1 MTPEHGGAMY
11 KLTLTQ
17 EEFNYLIEYL
27 AEETEWIGSAQ
38 HEGYGELVKGLY
50 AKMKGLHMVEDDAR

>member
-1 MTPEHGGAMY
+1 MY

-17 EEFNYLIEYL
+17 EEFDYLREFL
-27 AEETEWIGSAQ
+27 AEEAEWIASAQ

-50 AKMKGLHMVEDDAR
+50 TKVKALPWVEEDAR